1 MFPKRFDRCDL
12 MTDVNDKKP
21 PRPGTPEYDDFVE
34 DQAQSAMDRA
44 LAMPLVRIF
53 FGLMFLMF
61 TFSAGSKITDG
72 LVAPDAQERVWN
84 VLNSVLMFL
93 PMLLGSGY
101 VALYGKSRTPWMRD
115 GLRSYRPKQTNPA
128 GISDGHRLG

>member
-1 MFPKRFDRCDL
+1 MSN
-12 MTDVNDKKP
+12 VNNKKP

-53 FGLMFLMF
+53 FGLMFLVSA
-61 TFSAGSKITDG
+61 FSAGTRITDE
-72 LVAPDAQERVWN
+72 LIASDAQEPVWN
-84 VLNSVLMFL
+84 VLDSVLTFL

-115 GLRSYRPKQTNPA
+115 GLRAYRSKQPSPA
-128 GISDGHRLG
+128 ETSDGHRHG